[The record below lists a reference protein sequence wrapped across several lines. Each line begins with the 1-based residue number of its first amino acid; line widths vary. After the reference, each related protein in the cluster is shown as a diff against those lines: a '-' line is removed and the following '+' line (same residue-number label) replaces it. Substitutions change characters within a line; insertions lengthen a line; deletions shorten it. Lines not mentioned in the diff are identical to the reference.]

1 MTELR
6 ATKRA
11 DHVGLSSERLQRISP
26 WMQAYVDSGKLPWAM
41 TLVARHG
48 EIAYIEAV
56 GEGNVEAEEAIATN
70 AILRFYSMSKPI
82 TAVAALMLYEEGRF
96 QLDDPVGSYIPALS
110 RMEVMTDHDDHSID
124 SVPAERPISVRALF
138 MHTSGFTYGFSGG
151 DPLTRAYLERRTDF
165 APQDGPLAEVVARL
179 AELPLAHQP
188 GARWAYGV
196 SIDVLGRLVEVVSGQ
211 TFDRFLAERLFEPL
225 GMTDTFFELPA
236 ERMARYLPCYEKVGE
251 RYRRADGTTDS
262 PYVKDVT
269 CCSGGGGLLSTMH
282 DYHRFAE
289 MLRRR
294 GELDGERVLGAR
306 TVDFM
311 AMNHLKGDLTDMGQ
325 ATWNET
331 SFEGIGFGLGVSVVV
346 DPARAQVMAS
356 KGEYAWGGMAS
367 TAFWVDPMEDMTVI
381 FLTQLIPSSAY
392 PLRRQLRVLVN
403 QALID

>member
-1 MTELR
+1 
-6 ATKRA
+6 
-11 DHVGLSSERLQRISP
+11 
-26 WMQAYVDSGKLPWAM
+26 
-41 TLVARHG
+41 
-48 EIAYIEAV
+48 
-56 GEGNVEAEEAIATN
+56 
-70 AILRFYSMSKPI
+70 
-82 TAVAALMLYEEGRF
+82 
-96 QLDDPVGSYIPALS
+96 LDDPVGSYIPALS
-110 RMEVMTDHDDHSID
+110 RMEVMTGHDDHGID
-124 SVPAERPISVRALF
+124 SVPAERPISVRDLF

-188 GARWAYGV
+188 GARWTYGV

-236 ERMARYLPCYEKVGE
+236 ERMARYLPCYGKDGE

-262 PYVKDVT
+262 PHVKDVT